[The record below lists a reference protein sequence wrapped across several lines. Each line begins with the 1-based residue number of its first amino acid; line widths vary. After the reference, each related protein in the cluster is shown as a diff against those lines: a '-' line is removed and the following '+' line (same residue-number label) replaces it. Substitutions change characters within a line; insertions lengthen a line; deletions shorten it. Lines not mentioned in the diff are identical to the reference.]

1 MARPSGTREA
11 REVVKMSKKITV
23 EFDEEEFFN
32 MAAAVKA
39 TATFID
45 FPNVYGKNDNQRIK
59 EFCKQEGKLVKA
71 ANKMLDSIIYKG
83 GK

>member
-1 MARPSGTREA
+1 MA
-11 REVVKMSKKITV
+11 KKIKV

-59 EFCKQEGKLVKA
+59 EFCKQEGKIIKD
-71 ANKMLDSIIYKG
+71 ANKMLDSIIFQV